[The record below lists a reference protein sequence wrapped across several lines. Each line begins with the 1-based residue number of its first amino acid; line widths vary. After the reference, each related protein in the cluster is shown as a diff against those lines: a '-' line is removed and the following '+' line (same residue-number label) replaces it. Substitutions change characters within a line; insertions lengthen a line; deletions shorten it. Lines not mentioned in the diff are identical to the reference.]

1 MGAHI
6 PTCTKQ
12 DYLGVC
18 PCDNCKSF
26 LPMSKANK
34 IIKSYLD
41 LDKMSDLIDRDALE
55 PFYESGTDPND
66 TYADMTFIRVE
77 HIENAPAVN
86 RWIPCSERLP
96 ENRERVLV
104 CFRSGTVHIA
114 VWYGDYDEKGAWKVT
129 SQFPTKL
136 YRTDTI
142 PKWMPMPD
150 TYEPQETEERG
161 ELK

>member
-1 MGAHI
+1 MA
-6 PTCTKQ
+6 
-12 DYLGVC
+12 
-18 PCDNCKSF
+18 
-26 LPMSKANK
+26 
-34 IIKSYLD
+34 
-41 LDKMSDLIDRDALE
+41 DLIDRDALLKDMGLTDAVKYGNKDAE
-55 PFYESGTDPND
+55 QQYHSYSTMMLYEI
-66 TYADMTFIRVE
+66 ADAIWD
-77 HIENAPAVN
+77 APAVN

-142 PKWMPMPD
+142 PKWMPMP
-150 TYEPQETEERG
+150 EPPKGGIKDE
-161 ELK
+161 

>member
-1 MGAHI
+1 MDEIMVRYDDLRRYCEKWHCGSVPLEYI
-6 PTCTKQ
+6 KQMPTIE
-12 DYLGVC
+12 
-18 PCDNCKSF
+18 
-26 LPMSKANK
+26 A
-34 IIKSYLD
+34 
-41 LDKMSDLIDRDALE
+41 E
-55 PFYESGTDPND
+55 P
-66 TYADMTFIRVE
+66 
-77 HIENAPAVN
+77 VN

-150 TYEPQETEERG
+150 AYEPPKG
-161 ELK
+161 E

>member
-1 MGAHI
+1 MAGIAETVSDDYERGFKDGLKSECLKELKPI
-6 PTCTKQ
+6 MVELVKGCTDAIK
-12 DYLGVC
+12 GIT
-18 PCDNCKSF
+18 
-26 LPMSKANK
+26 PM
-34 IIKSYLD
+34 
-41 LDKMSDLIDRDALE
+41 LID
-55 PFYESGTDPND
+55 
-66 TYADMTFIRVE
+66 
-77 HIENAPAVN
+77 NAQLTIKHAVN
-86 RWIPCSERLP
+86 RWISCSERMP

-150 TYEPQETEERG
+150 AYEPPESEVQSDDEA
-161 ELK
+161 

>member
-1 MGAHI
+1 M
-6 PTCTKQ
+6 
-12 DYLGVC
+12 D
-18 PCDNCKSF
+18 
-26 LPMSKANK
+26 
-34 IIKSYLD
+34 
-41 LDKMSDLIDRDALE
+41 DLIERGYLIGKFEDTGPPALSE
-55 PFYESGTDPND
+55 MGKGYDLGIK
-66 TYADMTFIRVE
+66 AALRVVKK
-77 HIENAPAVN
+77 APAVN
-86 RWIPCSERLP
+86 RWIPCSERMP

-150 TYEPQETEERG
+150 AYEPPKEGDNNDQG
-161 ELK
+161 

>member
-1 MGAHI
+1 MA
-6 PTCTKQ
+6 
-12 DYLGVC
+12 
-18 PCDNCKSF
+18 
-26 LPMSKANK
+26 
-34 IIKSYLD
+34 
-41 LDKMSDLIDRDALE
+41 DLIDRDVLMKE
-55 PFYESGTDPND
+55 ICGNECGSVCD
-66 TYADMTFIRVE
+66 E
-77 HIENAPAVN
+77 ECENAMCNFYDYIMDMPPAN

-142 PKWMPMPD
+142 PKWMPMP
-150 TYEPQETEERG
+150 EPPEVDKQ
-161 ELK
+161 